1 MRAARFHGRGDV
13 RLESVPKPVPGVGE
27 VLVEVEYCG
36 VCGTDVE
43 EFREGPLVVNM
54 TPHPLTGTMAPLALG
69 HEVVGVVVAH
79 GPGVDASRVPVGT
92 RVIPDVVL
100 GCGECWWCRRHEE
113 GVCERQAVRGFNID
127 GGLAEFMIATEET
140 LVVVPSSLD
149 AAQAAFAEPVAVAV
163 RAVRAVGGLGDGSVV
178 GVIGAGTIGLL
189 IAQVARA
196 AGAEVIC
203 SEASGNRIAVCR
215 AAGFAAEAPADFA
228 ATLHAISDGRGADVI
243 FECTGIGAVAVA
255 SLDLVRRGG
264 TQVQVGISGGTAAI
278 DIAPFVLGEKRLVGT
293 AAHLWD
299 VDVAPAVEFIAS
311 GVIDVSALPSHVVP
325 LEDAATVLADPD
337 PSIYKQLISPK
348 ELP

>member
-1 MRAARFHGRGDV
+1 MRAARFHGRRDV
-13 RLESVPKPVPGVGE
+13 RVESVPKPVPGAGE

-36 VCGTDVE
+36 ICGTDVE

-54 TPHPLTGTMAPLALG
+54 EPHALTGTMAPLALG

-79 GPGVDASRVPVGT
+79 GLGVDASRIPVGT
-92 RVIPDVVL
+92 RVIPDVVV
-100 GCGECWWCRRHEE
+100 GCGECWWCRRHQE
-113 GVCERQAVRGFNID
+113 GICERQAVRGFNLD

-140 LVVVPSSLD
+140 LVVVPTSLD
-149 AAQAAFAEPVAVAV
+149 AVQAVFAEPVAVAV
-163 RAVRAVGGLGDGSVV
+163 RAVRAAGDLGDGAVV

-196 AGAEVIC
+196 AGAQVLC
-203 SEASGNRIAVCR
+203 SETSAARTAVAR
-215 AAGFAAEAPADFA
+215 AAGFRAAAPAGFA
-228 ATLHAISDGRGADVI
+228 EILHAISDGRGADVI
-243 FECTGIGAVAVA
+243 FECTGLGAVAVA

-278 DIAPFVLGEKRLVGT
+278 DIASFVLGEKRLVGT

-299 VDVAPAVEFIAS
+299 IDVAPAVQLIAS
-311 GVIDVSALPSHVVP
+311 GVVDVSALPSHVVP
-325 LEDAATVLADPD
+325 LEDAANVLADPD

-348 ELP
+348 ERS